1 MNVVGSLTDVTDTKR
16 ISRWIFRLTLVVAVL
31 SLVTM
36 AALGRWGDIVPF
48 ALLIALA
55 VGARSAEVPAR
66 FAAAFAVFMLLATWG
81 KVGGWYE
88 AIWWFDFA
96 VHLVAPGALAAVAF
110 FVAVQLRLFPDARHR
125 GNALRP
131 SAVVAWVTANGCFWI
146 IVWEYYEW
154 VVEQFKPKGM
164 IVGYTDTI
172 GDLLAGMI
180 GSAVAGLFVLQWSR
194 RQERIKG
201 EQ

>member
-1 MNVVGSLTDVTDTKR
+1 MTDTKTM
-16 ISRWIFRLTLVVAVL
+16 SRWIFRATLIVAIG
-31 SLVTM
+31 SLVAM
-36 AALGRWGDIVPF
+36 AGLGRWGDIVPF
-48 ALLIALA
+48 ALLIALC
-55 VGARSAEVPAR
+55 VGARSADVPAR

-88 AIWWFDFA
+88 AIGWFDFA
-96 VHLVAPGALAAVAF
+96 VHFVAPGALAAVAY
-110 FVAVQLRLFPDARHR
+110 FVAVQLGLFPDARHLA
-125 GNALRP
+125 GTLRP

-154 VVEQFKPKGM
+154 VVEQFAPEGM

-180 GSAVAGLFVLQWSR
+180 GSAVAGLFVLQWAR
-194 RQERIKG
+194 RQDPIKEKSAASRG
-201 EQ
+201 HP